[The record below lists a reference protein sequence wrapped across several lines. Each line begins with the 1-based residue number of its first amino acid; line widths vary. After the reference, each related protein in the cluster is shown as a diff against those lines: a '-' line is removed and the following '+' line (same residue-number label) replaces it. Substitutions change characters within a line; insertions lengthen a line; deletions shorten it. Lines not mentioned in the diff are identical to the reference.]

1 MDRFNGQCTFES
13 EKVSG
18 MYISCL
24 FNRIYLIFKVIPN
37 KKKMSNWFLIFLTCS
52 VELFY
57 DYDDGMMYM
66 DFFYNSFD
74 SPLLKHAN

>member
-1 MDRFNGQCTFES
+1 
-13 EKVSG
+13 
-18 MYISCL
+18 
-24 FNRIYLIFKVIPN
+24 
-37 KKKMSNWFLIFLTCS
+37 MSNWFLIFLTCS

-74 SPLLKHAN
+74 CPLLKHAN